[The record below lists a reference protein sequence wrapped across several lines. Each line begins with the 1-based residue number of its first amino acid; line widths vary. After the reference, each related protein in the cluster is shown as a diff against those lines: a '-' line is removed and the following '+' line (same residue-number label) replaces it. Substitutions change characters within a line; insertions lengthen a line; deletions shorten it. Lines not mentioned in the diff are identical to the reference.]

1 MDDGRRARG
10 EVGGFAQAKRVQ
22 GLEVEVGSRGS
33 RARKCRSANRLVG
46 RRSVL
51 DEEILEE
58 LDHVMEKLRRKWKSE
73 KEGAG

>member
-1 MDDGRRARG
+1 
-10 EVGGFAQAKRVQ
+10 
-22 GLEVEVGSRGS
+22 
-33 RARKCRSANRLVG
+33 
-46 RRSVL
+46 VL